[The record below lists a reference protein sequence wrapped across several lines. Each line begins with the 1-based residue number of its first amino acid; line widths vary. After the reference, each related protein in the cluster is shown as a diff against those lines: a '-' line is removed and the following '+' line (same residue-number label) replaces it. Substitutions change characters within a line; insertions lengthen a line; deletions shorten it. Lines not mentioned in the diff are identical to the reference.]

1 MKKEVKIYP
10 NAKVTKIVTS
20 KEDGF
25 VEDYSHMDNQYR
37 LFKGKSINYHIEISD
52 PKIVRI
58 AAVIS
63 AILILIPAIILFI
76 YKIRIA
82 AIFLLAVDII
92 LVVDTFQKTSKKNNN
107 NTLKK

>member
-1 MKKEVKIYP
+1 MKKEVKTYP

-25 VEDYSHMDNQYR
+25 VEDYSHMDNRYR

-63 AILILIPAIILFI
+63 AILILILFI

-82 AIFLLAVDII
+82 AIFLLAVDIT

>member
-58 AAVIS
+58 AAVIL
-63 AILILIPAIILFI
+63 AIIFLIPAIILFI
-76 YKIRIA
+76 YKFRII
-82 AIFLLAVDII
+82 AIFLLALDIG
-92 LVVDTFQKTSKKNNN
+92 LVVDAFQKTSKKNNN